1 MWRSLP
7 PSAIKRNQGHL
18 TSFSCYRA
26 KYRSLPP
33 PLSQYTYGLS
43 LLYPNKV
50 WTPPPPLPTPALA
63 TTTTTATPPP
73 SSSRVV
79 WFAPCLSF
87 PLLLFSLRRRG
98 ERERL
103 LSLLLPFPQCFLLFP
118 PPPFPALRS
127 LSLPPS
133 SLFSP
138 HRFFHSCLHHHD
150 HARGPADGRKERQ
163 KERSG
168 VSRRRTTRV
177 GGSSAKRY
185 VDRWAE
191 VRVRVRASVI
201 PVRSLPHFV
210 SLRFDSGR
218 ISLMRRQK
226 SGREKPRSHHVRP

>member
-1 MWRSLP
+1 MWRTLP

-33 PLSQYTYGLS
+33 PLSQYTYGRS

-50 WTPPPPLPTPALA
+50 WTPPPPPLPTPALA
-63 TTTTTATPPP
+63 TTTTTATLPP
-73 SSSRVV
+73 SSRVV

-127 LSLPPS
+127 LSLFPLPLSSPPTAS
-133 SLFSP
+133 STLASIIMIMP
-138 HRFFHSCLHHHD
+138 GDR
-150 HARGPADGRKERQ
+150 RTDGRKDR
-163 KERSG
+163 K
-168 VSRRRTTRV
+168 
-177 GGSSAKRY
+177 GGG
-185 VDRWAE
+185 
-191 VRVRVRASVI
+191 ASV
-201 PVRSLPHFV
+201 
-210 SLRFDSGR
+210 DAA
-218 ISLMRRQK
+218 Q
-226 SGREKPRSHHVRP
+226 HVWEGAARKDT